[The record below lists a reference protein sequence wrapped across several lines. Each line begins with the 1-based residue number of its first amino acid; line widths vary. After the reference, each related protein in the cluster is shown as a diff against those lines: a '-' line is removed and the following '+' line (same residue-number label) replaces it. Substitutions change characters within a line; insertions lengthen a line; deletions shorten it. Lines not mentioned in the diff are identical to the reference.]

1 VVLTRFFT
9 RTGIHPGSSPGQTF
23 ARKRSGSGSRL
34 RAIPYRPVFQDVSS
48 CDIFSLTVTLSFT
61 HLPIRGRE
69 MVRFIEV
76 GAPMLIVAYAAMYMA
91 MRYFFPPE
99 VRR

>member
-1 VVLTRFFT
+1 
-9 RTGIHPGSSPGQTF
+9 
-23 ARKRSGSGSRL
+23 
-34 RAIPYRPVFQDVSS
+34 
-48 CDIFSLTVTLSFT
+48 
-61 HLPIRGRE
+61 

>member
-9 RTGIHPGSSPGQTF
+9 RTGIHPGSSPGQAF

-48 CDIFSLTVTLSFT
+48 CDIAEK
-61 HLPIRGRE
+61 I
-69 MVRFIEV
+69 
-76 GAPMLIVAYAAMYMA
+76 AA
-91 MRYFFPPE
+91 FFG
-99 VRR
+99 